1 MRALVLCL
9 ALFFPW
15 LSPAQLCPRAQQ
27 AATSALALRQ
37 TLRAVSVR
45 DGYDDIAPEIRP
57 NIHDFK
63 QALIATVE
71 ARLGCDSHASEHPA
85 GLQSALADLLN
96 ANLPAKPDPKD
107 APVDPPSTETDL
119 YGAELKVALATVPH
133 HSDLISIQLTYDIPC
148 GVDNILLL
156 YRETPSGW
164 QRALLWQNPDLN
176 SIGDALGDIFLF
188 TLVPGP
194 TPSIAVTY
202 GSPWCSSNLSM
213 LHVDLIALSTPTTPQ
228 HLLDHL
234 DHDYRRDYDV
244 HLHAED
250 DGFELLA
257 EVESMDES
265 RLMRPGILRYA
276 TTSGKLIQRQPVAN
290 DAVGFVDGWYGA
302 SWVQAS
308 AWSAPE
314 ARASLKQAYIRQRDN
329 DATKKKYESI
339 DFGPVRGCSRDPL
352 DFQVEMDRTLFITK
366 VGSEDVTWHDIA
378 PLYAKVRQNPNSF
391 TMLSITQH
399 PDPACNGPDLMKPSK
414 P

>member
-1 MRALVLCL
+1 MRALVLSL
-9 ALFFPW
+9 ALFVPW
-15 LSPAQLCPRAQQ
+15 FSHAQLCPRAQQ
-27 AATSALALRQ
+27 VSTSALALRQ
-37 TLRAVSVR
+37 TLRAVSLQ
-45 DGYDDIAPEIRP
+45 DGDDDVPPEIRP
-57 NIHDFK
+57 TIHNFK
-63 QALIATVE
+63 QALISVVE
-71 ARLGCDSHASEHPA
+71 ARLQCDAHAIEHPA
-85 GLQSALADLLN
+85 DLQSALALLLN
-96 ANLPAKPDPKD
+96 ANLLPKPEPQY
-107 APVDPPSTETDL
+107 APIDRPPTETDI

-290 DAVGFVDGWYGA
+290 NAVGFVDGWYGA

-314 ARASLKQAYIRQRDN
+314 ARGSLKQAYDRQRDN
-329 DATKKKYESI
+329 DAMKKISESI
-339 DFGPVRGCSRDPL
+339 DFGPVRGCSTNSQV
-352 DFQVEMDRTLFITK
+352 FQVEVDRTLFIQK
-366 VGSEDVTWHDIA
+366 PDFEHLAWHDIK
-378 PLYAKVRQNPNSF
+378 PLYARVRQNSNSF
-391 TMLSITQH
+391 TMLSITPH